1 MPLERVS
8 QGFRDISMTFQNNPL
23 NSDLIVLKNETAI
36 ARSIRN
42 IVFTLPGEKFF
53 NPNFGSR
60 VSRSLF
66 ENVDE
71 ISASNIRDE
80 IATSIVNYES
90 RVNLRSV
97 DVIPDYDNN
106 SLDVTIIYN
115 IVGIDIPSTAI
126 RVRFATNK
134 INAISKFFKSRFR
147 SDKN

>member
-8 QGFRDISMTFQNNPL
+8 QGFIDISMTFQNNPL

-53 NPNFGSR
+53 NENFGSE

-66 ENVDE
+66 ELVDE

-80 IATSIVNYES
+80 IATSIVNFEP
-90 RVNLRSV
+90 RVKLISV

-106 SLDVTIIYN
+106 SLNVTIIYN
-115 IVGIDIPSTAI
+115 IIGIDVQAQQLEFVLQPT
-126 RVRFATNK
+126 R
-134 INAISKFFKSRFR
+134 
-147 SDKN
+147 